1 MSELICCCCY
11 YYASDLYARLLRCP
25 GCRDRGHDAWARS
38 CERRACAYE
47 GRPASAQGRLP

>member
-1 MSELICCCCY
+1 MSELICCCY

-25 GCRDRGHDAWARS
+25 GCRDRGYDSWARS